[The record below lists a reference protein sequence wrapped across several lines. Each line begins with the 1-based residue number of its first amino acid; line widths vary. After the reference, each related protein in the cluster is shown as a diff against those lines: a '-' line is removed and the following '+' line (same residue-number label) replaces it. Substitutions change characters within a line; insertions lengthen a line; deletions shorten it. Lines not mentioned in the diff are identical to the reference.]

1 MACHCPPRT
10 QADTY
15 KACAHSQHVAHSP
28 THLFAL
34 NVVPLHGHQAILDHV
49 KHHTPLAMSFL
60 VNCTQAGSELLSF
73 PATNPPVR
81 HWYIYDKERDFHVC
95 ARMT

>member
-1 MACHCPPRT
+1 
-10 QADTY
+10 
-15 KACAHSQHVAHSP
+15 
-28 THLFAL
+28 
-34 NVVPLHGHQAILDHV
+34 
-49 KHHTPLAMSFL
+49 MSFL